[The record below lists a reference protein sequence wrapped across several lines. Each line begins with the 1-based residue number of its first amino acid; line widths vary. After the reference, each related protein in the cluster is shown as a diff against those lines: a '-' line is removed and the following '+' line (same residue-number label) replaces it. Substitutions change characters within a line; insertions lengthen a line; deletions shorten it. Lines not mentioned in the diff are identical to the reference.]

1 MNVASAIAQS
11 GLNAAQRRMD
21 SSAHNIAN
29 VETGN
34 FRREDVTQE
43 EVAEGGV
50 KANTRRASVPGEA
63 LAKDLV
69 DQKSAGYAFDANLKV
84 IQTEK
89 KMMGRLLDEQA

>member
-1 MNVASAIAQS
+1 
-11 GLNAAQRRMD
+11 MD

-43 EVAEGGV
+43 SVAEGGV
-50 KANTRRASVPGEA
+50 KTHTRRAAVPGEA